1 MPARRTSLP
10 FIVVLMVALGIAA
23 PAGAA
28 AKPAPLPKPDRSA
41 VTALVRQAMA
51 DERIPG
57 VNVGVWIP
65 GRGTYVRAFGTA
77 NRRTGAALRL
87 RDHVRIASIT
97 KTFVATA
104 ALELVDHGRLRLSD
118 HLARFVRGI
127 PNGRKITVR
136 QLLGMTAGVYDYTMD
151 AGFTRRLDR
160 NPLLPFGPRDAIAI
174 IRRHRP
180 NFAPGLRVEYSDS
193 NYMLL
198 GLIIEKVTHRPLA
211 RVIRRRVLA
220 PLRLGHTSFPAT
232 PAIPSPFARGYY
244 AGADGKGRLRD
255 VTAFNPGVAGAAGA
269 MISTL
274 GDLHRWAKALAT
286 GTLLRTT
293 TQKQRLRFRTIP
305 NPGGPAVGYGLGI
318 FTIAGFIGHNGAIFG
333 YNTAAFYLPEARAT
347 IVVEANKSTNFSSEA
362 LDIFV
367 GIAKRLFPERFP
379 PPAP

>member
-10 FIVVLMVALGIAA
+10 FIAVVMVALGIAA

-28 AKPAPLPKPDRSA
+28 AKPLPKPDRSA

-65 GRGTYVRAFGTA
+65 GRGTYLRAFGAA

-104 ALELVDHGRLRLSD
+104 ALELVDQGRLRLGD

-127 PNGRKITVR
+127 PNGREITVR

-174 IRRHRP
+174 VRRHRP

-193 NYMLL
+193 NYVLL
-198 GLIIEKVTHRPLA
+198 GLIVEKVTHRPLA
-211 RVIRRRVLA
+211 RVVRRTVLA
-220 PLRLGHTSFPAT
+220 PLRLGHTSFPTT

-244 AGADGKGRLRD
+244 AETDGQGRLRD
-255 VTAFNPGVAGAAGA
+255 VTAFNPDVAGAAGA

-274 GDLHRWAKALAT
+274 GDLHRWARALAT
-286 GTLLRTT
+286 GTLLRTA
-293 TQKQRLRFRTIP
+293 TQTRRLHFRPIP
-305 NPGGPAVGYGLGI
+305 NPGGLAVGYGLGI
-318 FTIAGFIGHNGAIFG
+318 FKIAGFIGHNGAIFG
-333 YNTAAFYLPEARAT
+333 YNTAAFYLPAARAT

-367 GIAKRLFPERFP
+367 GIAKRLFPERFTP
-379 PPAP
+379 TGP